1 MSAPDGIERRRD
13 FGGHFQHDVSASMA
27 RALSAIVL
35 LAGVL
40 FLVAGGLECAR

>member
-1 MSAPDGIERRRD
+1 MNAPNGIERRRD
-13 FGGHFQHDVSASMA
+13 FGGHFQHDVSASIA
-27 RALSAIVL
+27 RAFAALLL